1 MSSKSEI
8 GTYIILGLVVVNII
22 LTIYCHSRSQED
34 YRRNDSLPATPAPTQ
49 AQTVKVST
57 MAPAAVAAAQA
68 EAIKLA
74 NMNKNVGSSILPGS
88 R

>member
-1 MSSKSEI
+1 MSSKPETI
-8 GTYIILGLVVVNII
+8 TYVILGLVVVNLI

-34 YRRNDSLPATPAPTQ
+34 YRRGKSVAATPAPTQ

-57 MAPAAVAAAQA
+57 MPPAAVAAAQA
-68 EAIKLA
+68 QAIKLA
-74 NMNKNVGSSILPGS
+74 NMNKMNVGSSFVP